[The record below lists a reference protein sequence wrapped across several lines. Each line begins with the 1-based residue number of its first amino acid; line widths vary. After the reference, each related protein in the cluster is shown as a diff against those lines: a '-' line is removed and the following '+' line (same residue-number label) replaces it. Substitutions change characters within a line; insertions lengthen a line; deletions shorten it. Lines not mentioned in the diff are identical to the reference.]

1 MLNQNHFLQRSRE
14 YSYQSRIDIINT
26 IYNAKG
32 GHVGGSLSLIDIL
45 SSLYSLK
52 SEYDFEFILSKGHCL
67 LAWLVT
73 LIRVEEL
80 DESILADFYTNQS
93 RFGGHPKK
101 DSSSSITWS
110 TGSLGHGLSVAIGKA
125 FANRN
130 KKYICVIGDGE
141 MNEGS
146 IWEGLMFLAQHNLKN
161 LMVIIDNNK
170 QESLTFTEEI
180 LGIENLELRISGFGL
195 KPKRICGHNHEK
207 LIKEFLD
214 FHQNFYNLEMP
225 LFIIADTI
233 KGKGVSF
240 MERVPKWHHR
250 KLTEKEH
257 FEAIA
262 EIHKTNKNINKS

>member
-1 MLNQNHFLQRSRE
+1 
-14 YSYQSRIDIINT
+14 
-26 IYNAKG
+26 
-32 GHVGGSLSLIDIL
+32 
-45 SSLYSLK
+45 
-52 SEYDFEFILSKGHCL
+52 
-67 LAWLVT
+67 
-73 LIRVEEL
+73 
-80 DESILADFYTNQS
+80 
-93 RFGGHPKK
+93 
-101 DSSSSITWS
+101 
-110 TGSLGHGLSVAIGKA
+110 
-125 FANRN
+125 
-130 KKYICVIGDGE
+130 
-141 MNEGS
+141 
-146 IWEGLMFLAQHNLKN
+146 
-161 LMVIIDNNK
+161 MVIIDNNK

-195 KPKRICGHNHEK
+195 KPKRVCGHDHEK